1 MASLVTC
8 QMHSGI
14 VITILQPG
22 HEEAGC
28 AKPALPRNAM
38 APLFDNISAIVGLIQ
53 PDSGPAQ

>member
-1 MASLVTC
+1 
-8 QMHSGI
+8 MHSGI